1 MTLAVS
7 RRALMLN
14 AAALTALAGCA
25 SSLQQC
31 PGPTEPLSD
40 ALGNDDATGVA
51 ARVRSGEI
59 TAREA
64 MEAAIARVERVN
76 PQLNFIATP
85 AYDLGRQRAAGDLS
99 GPFVGVPTL
108 IKDLESLGGVGL
120 HYGSRAF
127 ANNVAAQ
134 NSPYVDTLLSAG
146 LVPFGKTT
154 TPEFGLTATTE
165 PMLGGATRNPWDVS
179 RSSGGSSGGAAVAVA
194 SRAVPIAH
202 ASDGGGS
209 IRIPAS
215 CNGLVGL
222 KYTRSRARSRAD
234 DEFLSVNGCVSRSVR
249 DTAAWLAVT
258 ERQGADAPLTPV
270 GMVLGPN
277 TRRLRIGVA
286 IADTRGVEPDAEI
299 ATAIQGVAE
308 LCRSLGHD
316 VREKALGID
325 GQAFADSFTLVWA
338 AGAAQTTQSVR
349 ANAPASVPLDALLE
363 PLTLQLAQ
371 RFVAAGP
378 GALERAMGVLRGV
391 EAQYAT
397 LFGDMDVLL
406 TPVLAK
412 VPPPLGEIAPT
423 LGLEGFEKV
432 AAYVAYTPLQNV
444 AGAPALSLPLAWSAG
459 GLPIGAHFSAAKGQE
474 KTLLELA
481 FELEQARPWIARK
494 PGVNAG

>member
-14 AAALTALAGCA
+14 AAALTALASCT
-25 SSLQQC
+25 STLQQC
-31 PGPTEPLSD
+31 PGPTEPIAD
-40 ALGNDDATGVA
+40 ALGDHDATGVA

-64 MEAAIARVERVN
+64 LEAAIARTERVN

-85 AYDLGRQRAAGDLS
+85 AYDLGRQRAAGPLS

-108 IKDLESLGGVGL
+108 IKDLEPLGGVGL

-127 ANNVAAQ
+127 ANNVARE

-146 LVPFGKTT
+146 LVPFGKST

-165 PMLGGATRNPWDVS
+165 PLLGGPTHNPWDAS

-194 SRAVPIAH
+194 SRSAPIAH

-215 CNGLVGL
+215 CNGLFGL
-222 KYTRSRARSRAD
+222 KYTRSRAMSRDD

-249 DTAAWLAVT
+249 DSAAWLAVT

-286 IADTRGVEPDAEI
+286 IQDARGVEPDPEI
-299 ATAIQGVAE
+299 RAAIEGVAE
-308 LCRSLGHD
+308 LCRSLGHN
-316 VREKALGID
+316 VREKTLGID
-325 GQAFADSFTLVWA
+325 GEAFAASFTLVWA
-338 AGAAQTTQSVR
+338 AGAAQIARDVR
-349 ANAPASVPLDALLE
+349 ANAPPDVAMDTLLE

-371 RFVAAGP
+371 RFQQAGDA
-378 GALERAMGVLRGV
+378 ALERAMRVLRGV
-391 EAQYAT
+391 EAHYAVM
-397 LFGDMDVLL
+397 FGDMDVLL

-432 AAYVAYTPLQNV
+432 SSYVAYTPLQNV
-444 AGAPALSLPLAWSAG
+444 AGAPAMSMPLAWSAG
-459 GLPIGAHFSAAKGQE
+459 GLPVGAHFSAVKGQE
-474 KTLLELA
+474 KILLELA
-481 FELEQARPWIARK
+481 YELERAKPWAARK
-494 PGVNAG
+494 PAVNAS